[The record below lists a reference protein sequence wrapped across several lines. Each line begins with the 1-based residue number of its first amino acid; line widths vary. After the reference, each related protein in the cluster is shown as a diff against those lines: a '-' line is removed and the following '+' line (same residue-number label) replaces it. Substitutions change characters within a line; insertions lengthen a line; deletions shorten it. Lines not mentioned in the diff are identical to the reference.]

1 MSAATLNAWGAVAG
15 QKILV
20 PASPA
25 ATSTSRVPATGPAL
39 QAPTSMSPGAV
50 SQPSSVPACAL
61 CRAAPPPLASTRA
74 VAWPSALQASPVMAA
89 GECRMGGVTLGAVRR
104 PALVQ
109 GSCHTLHLPLL
120 AYSATSAR
128 GYAPKSARWAPRP
141 STPSRRHR
149 IWWAAPMWRG
159 ASSSI
164 FARAVSNP
172 LGATPLLL
180 ATPLLPATP
189 LTMTQLKAR
198 LFITLDPSL
207 VDLPSLDPHSAPP
220 SRPTDRHF
228 PMLQPCLPHPQTTW
242 SRSCSEAW
250 DW

>member
-1 MSAATLNAWGAVAG
+1 MCPCPHGLTCTIGRECCHTECLGGCSRPEDPRACVACRHLYFQGACHRTCPAG
-15 QKILV
+15 TYQHE
-20 PASPA
+20 SC
-25 ATSTSRVPATGPAL
+25 
-39 QAPTSMSPGAV
+39 AV
-50 SQPSSVPACAL
+50 SQPSSAPACAL

-228 PMLQPCLPHPQTTW
+228 PRLQVV
-242 SRSCSEAW
+242 
-250 DW
+250 